1 MNLLDLYRRESETSA
16 IPILLVGMASGI
28 AQSALLGIIIIAA
41 DTVSYQNLRAS
52 YFSFFVITFA
62 VMIIGKRYALKR
74 ATVMAENILQ
84 KVRVRISDKIRNSE
98 LLFLERVGKG
108 ELYTRLAHDTNF
120 ISGSALLIINASQS
134 VLVVVFCLAFV
145 AILSKFATFITVLA
159 IGIATM
165 NYMAHQDSIAGE
177 LRETRVK
184 EGKFFEM
191 INQILDGFKELKMN
205 QKKSDDY
212 FGFFKMLAHE
222 AKELKIKTGIIFIG
236 ELMFSQIFFYA
247 LLAVIV
253 FIMPRFAQINSA
265 LIIRVTAAILFIIGP
280 TNMVVGAIPF
290 FTRANMAV
298 AHLYGLEAQ
307 LDAVSKAYQ
316 PEGALPRRAIP
327 AFEEITL
334 VNVDFSYTDEQ
345 GIPLFTVGPINMAIR
360 RGEVLFL
367 IGGNGSGKTTLLKLL
382 TGLYYPDT
390 GTLSVDG
397 LLIDQT
403 TYQAYRELFATI
415 FGDFHLFERLYGLD
429 SIDYAKIND
438 LLQVMD
444 LEKKTKV
451 IEGEFTNIQ
460 LSTGQRKRLA
470 MIVALLDER
479 PIYVFDEWAA
489 DQDPIFRQYFYEVL
503 LRELKEQGKTV
514 IAVSH
519 DDRYFHFADRVLKME
534 YGQFVNAE

>member
-1 MNLLDLYRRESETSA
+1 MFSE
-16 IPILLVGMASGI
+16 
-28 AQSALLGIIIIAA
+28 
-41 DTVSYQNLRAS
+41 VS
-52 YFSFFVITFA
+52 F
-62 VMIIGKRYALKR
+62 
-74 ATVMAENILQ
+74 
-84 KVRVRISDKIRNSE
+84 
-98 LLFLERVGKG
+98 
-108 ELYTRLAHDTNF
+108 YTL
-120 ISGSALLIINASQS
+120 
-134 VLVVVFCLAFV
+134 
-145 AILSKFATFITVLA
+145 LA
-159 IGIATM
+159 I
-165 NYMAHQDSIAGE
+165 
-177 LRETRVK
+177 
-184 EGKFFEM
+184 M
-191 INQILDGFKELKMN
+191 I
-205 QKKSDDY
+205 
-212 FGFFKMLAHE
+212 
-222 AKELKIKTGIIFIG
+222 
-236 ELMFSQIFFYA
+236 
-247 LLAVIV
+247 
-253 FIMPRFAQINSA
+253 FIMPWFEQISSER
-265 LIIRVTAAILFIIGP
+265 IIRVTAAILFIIGP
-280 TNMVVGAIPF
+280 VTMVVGTIPL

-316 PEGALPRRAIP
+316 PEGVLPRRAIP

-390 GTLSVDG
+390 GTLTVDG

-489 DQDPIFRQYFYEVL
+489 DQDPMFRQYFYEVL

-534 YGQFVNAE
+534 YGQFVNEETGQPV